1 MSNDQVSYI
10 TGDITEHEFIHSL
23 ELYINRAYYPN
34 RNCEIGRVG
43 SLDIDSRTGPLS
55 VKSILPFFLACRT
68 TSFIPSKS
76 NSLILDAHR
85 ERGNRYDQGVY
96 FFTPH
101 YNFSSAAFE
110 QHNALHRLSR
120 LFSSWY
126 CIPMVYSRKQFRIMQ
141 NLRLMNP
148 LQYGDSSIITE
159 SGEKRKAVLSEI
171 PLLKNIM
178 MFGPHADIERDE
190 FPCTYSVTADG
201 AVLYSGND
209 TVMDAGTGITFFQ
222 FLHDMLRNESSGMS
236 LESYV
241 DQVFDY
247 IPDVFGTS
255 WSSRTLKSVVQQTV
269 DEIVQLNDRA
279 GQSFKHQVEEMGI
292 YEKLVLID
300 KLLSRNFNIVQYLM
314 IFRD

>member
-1 MSNDQVSYI
+1 MSDNQVWYI

-23 ELYINRAYYPN
+23 GLYINRAYYPH
-34 RNCEIGRVG
+34 RKCEIGRVG
-43 SLDIDSRTGPLS
+43 SLDMDSRTGPLS
-55 VKSILPFFLACRT
+55 VKSVLPFFLCCRT

-76 NSLILDAHR
+76 NSHILDVHR
-85 ERGNRYDQGVY
+85 ERGNRYNQGVF

-101 YNFSSAAFE
+101 YSFSSAAFE
-110 QHNALHRLSR
+110 QHNALQSLSR

-126 CIPMVYSRKQFRIMQ
+126 CVPMLYSRKQLRIMQ

-159 SGEKRKAVLSEI
+159 TGEKRKAVLSEI
-171 PLLKNIM
+171 PLLKNVM
-178 MFGPHADIERDE
+178 LFSPHADIDRDE

-201 AVLYSGND
+201 AVLYRGND
-209 TVMDAGTGITFFQ
+209 AVMDAGTGVTFQQ
-222 FLHDMLRNESSGMS
+222 FIHDMLRNEASGVS

-241 DQVFDY
+241 EQVFDY

-279 GQSFKHQVEEMGI
+279 GQSFKHQVEELGM
-292 YEKLVLID
+292 YEKLVLVD
-300 KLLSRNFNIVQYLM
+300 KLLSRNFNIIQYLM
-314 IFRD
+314 VFRD